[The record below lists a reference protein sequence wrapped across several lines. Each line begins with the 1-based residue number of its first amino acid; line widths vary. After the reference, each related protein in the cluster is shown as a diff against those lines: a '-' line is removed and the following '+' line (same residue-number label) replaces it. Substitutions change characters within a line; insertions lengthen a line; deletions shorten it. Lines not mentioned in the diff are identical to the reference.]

1 MTAHRRILLKLSGEV
16 LAGKPG
22 FGIDSEATQRIA
34 REMAEAARTG
44 VSMGVVVGGGNFF
57 RGVKGSDT
65 GPGRVSVDQM
75 GMLGTALNAIALRDH
90 LQGRGQPAVVFSAI
104 PMPPIL
110 DGFSLPRVLER
121 LGNQE
126 VVIFAGGTGNPFFST
141 DSAAAL
147 RAAEIDA
154 SLLAKATKVD
164 GVYDKDPVRF
174 PDAARYERISYDQ
187 VLLDELAVMD
197 AAAVSLCRENEIPV
211 VVFDVTV
218 PGNIQRLVEGE
229 TIGTLID

>member
-44 VSMGVVVGGGNFF
+44 VSIGVVVGGGNFF
-57 RGVKGSDT
+57 RGMKGSDT

-75 GMLGTALNAIALRDH
+75 GMLGTALNAIALRDD
-90 LQGRGQPAVVFSAI
+90 LQGLGQPAVVFSAI

-147 RAAEIDA
+147 RAAEIGA

-174 PDAARYERISYDQ
+174 PGATRYERISYDQ

>member
-65 GPGRVSVDQM
+65 GPRRVSVDQM
-75 GMLGTALNAIALRDH
+75 GMLGTALNAIALRDD
-90 LQGRGQPAVVFSAI
+90 LQGLGQPAVVFSAI

-147 RAAEIDA
+147 RAAEIGA

-174 PDAARYERISYDQ
+174 PGATRYERISYDQ

-197 AAAVSLCRENEIPV
+197 AAAVSLCRENKIPV

-218 PGNIQRLVEGE
+218 AGNIQRLVEGE

>member
-65 GPGRVSVDQM
+65 GPRRVSVDQM
-75 GMLGTALNAIALRDH
+75 GMLGTALNAIALRDD
-90 LQGRGQPAVVFSAI
+90 LQCLGQPAVVFSAI

-121 LGNQE
+121 LGKQE

-147 RAAEIDA
+147 RAAEIGA

-174 PDAARYERISYDQ
+174 PGATRYERISYDQ

-218 PGNIQRLVEGE
+218 AGNIQRLVEGE

>member
-34 REMAEAARTG
+34 REIAEAARTG
-44 VSMGVVVGGGNFF
+44 VSIGVVVGGGNFF
-57 RGVKGSDT
+57 RGVKGADT
-65 GPGRVSVDQM
+65 GPRRVSVDQM

-90 LQGRGQPAVVFSAI
+90 LQGLGQPAVVFSAI

-110 DGFSLPRVLER
+110 DGFSRPRVLER
-121 LGNQE
+121 LRNQE

-147 RAAEIDA
+147 RAAEIGA

-174 PDAARYERISYDQ
+174 PGAARYERISYDQ

-197 AAAVSLCRENEIPV
+197 AAAVSLCRENDIPV

>member
-1 MTAHRRILLKLSGEV
+1 
-16 LAGKPG
+16 
-22 FGIDSEATQRIA
+22 
-34 REMAEAARTG
+34 MAEAARTG

-147 RAAEIDA
+147 RAAEIGA

-187 VLLDELAVMD
+187 VLMDELAVMD

>member
-1 MTAHRRILLKLSGEV
+1 
-16 LAGKPG
+16 
-22 FGIDSEATQRIA
+22 
-34 REMAEAARTG
+34 MAEAARTG

-147 RAAEIDA
+147 RAAEIGA

>member
-34 REMAEAARTG
+34 HEIAEAARTD
-44 VSMGVVVGGGNFF
+44 VSIGVVVGGGNFF

-90 LQGRGQPAVVFSAI
+90 LQGLGQPAVVFSAI

-147 RAAEIDA
+147 RAAEIGA

-174 PDAARYERISYDQ
+174 PGATRYERISYDQ

-218 PGNIQRLVEGE
+218 VGNIQRLVEGE

>member
-65 GPGRVSVDQM
+65 GPRRVSVDQM

-147 RAAEIDA
+147 RAAEIGA

-164 GVYDKDPVRF
+164 GVYDKDPARF
-174 PDAARYERISYDQ
+174 PDATRYERISYDQ

-218 PGNIQRLVEGE
+218 AGNIQRLVEGE

>member
-34 REMAEAARTG
+34 REIAEAARTG
-44 VSMGVVVGGGNFF
+44 VSIGVVVGGGNFF
-57 RGVKGSDT
+57 RGVKGSDA

-75 GMLGTALNAIALRDH
+75 GMLGTALNAIALRDQ
-90 LQGRGQPAVVFSAI
+90 LQGLGQPAVVFSAI

-110 DGFSLPRVLER
+110 DGFSRPRVLER

-147 RAAEIDA
+147 RAAEIGA

-174 PDAARYERISYDQ
+174 PGAARYERISYDQ

-197 AAAVSLCRENEIPV
+197 AAAVSLCRENDIPV

>member
-34 REMAEAARTG
+34 REIAEAARTG
-44 VSMGVVVGGGNFF
+44 VSIGVVVGGGNFF
-57 RGVKGSDT
+57 RGVKGSDA

-90 LQGRGQPAVVFSAI
+90 LQGLGQPAAIFSAI
-104 PMPPIL
+104 PMTPIL

-147 RAAEIDA
+147 RAAEIGA

-174 PDAARYERISYDQ
+174 PGAARYERISYDQ

-197 AAAVSLCRENEIPV
+197 AAAVSLCRENDIPV

>member
-90 LQGRGQPAVVFSAI
+90 LQGLGQPAVVFSAI

-110 DGFSLPRVLER
+110 DGFSRPRVLER
-121 LGNQE
+121 LRNQE

-147 RAAEIDA
+147 RAAEIGA

>member
-22 FGIDSEATQRIA
+22 FGIDSGATQRIA
-34 REMAEAARTG
+34 RELAEAARTG
-44 VSMGVVVGGGNFF
+44 VSIGVVVGGGNFF

-75 GMLGTALNAIALRDH
+75 GMLGTALNAIALRDD
-90 LQGRGQPAVVFSAI
+90 LQGLGQPAVVFSAI

-147 RAAEIDA
+147 RAAEIGA

-174 PDAARYERISYDQ
+174 PGATRYERISYDQ

-218 PGNIQRLVEGE
+218 AGNIQRLVEGE

>member
-1 MTAHRRILLKLSGEV
+1 M
-16 LAGKPG
+16 
-22 FGIDSEATQRIA
+22 
-34 REMAEAARTG
+34 
-44 VSMGVVVGGGNFF
+44 
-57 RGVKGSDT
+57 
-65 GPGRVSVDQM
+65 
-75 GMLGTALNAIALRDH
+75 NAIALRDD
-90 LQGRGQPAVVFSAI
+90 LQGLGQPAVVFSAI

-121 LGNQE
+121 LGNRE

-147 RAAEIDA
+147 RAAEIGA

-174 PDAARYERISYDQ
+174 PGATRYERISYDQ

-218 PGNIQRLVEGE
+218 AGNIQRLVEGE
-229 TIGTLID
+229 TIGTVID

>member
-34 REMAEAARTG
+34 REIAEAARTG

-57 RGVKGSDT
+57 RGVKGSDA

-75 GMLGTALNAIALRDH
+75 GMLGTALNAIALRDY

-110 DGFSLPRVLER
+110 DGFSRPRVLER

-147 RAAEIDA
+147 RAAEIGA

-174 PDAARYERISYDQ
+174 PGAARYERISYDQ

-197 AAAVSLCRENEIPV
+197 AAAVSLCRENDIPV

>member
-1 MTAHRRILLKLSGEV
+1 
-16 LAGKPG
+16 
-22 FGIDSEATQRIA
+22 
-34 REMAEAARTG
+34 MAEAARTD
-44 VSMGVVVGGGNFF
+44 VSIGVVVGGGNFF
-57 RGVKGSDT
+57 RGVKGSGSDT

-75 GMLGTALNAIALRDH
+75 GMLGTALNAIALRDY
-90 LQGRGQPAVVFSAI
+90 LQGQGQSAVVFSAI

-110 DGFSLPRVLER
+110 DGFSLPRVLQR
-121 LGNQE
+121 LASRE

-147 RAAEIDA
+147 RAAEIGA

-174 PDAARYERISYDQ
+174 PDATRYERISYDQ